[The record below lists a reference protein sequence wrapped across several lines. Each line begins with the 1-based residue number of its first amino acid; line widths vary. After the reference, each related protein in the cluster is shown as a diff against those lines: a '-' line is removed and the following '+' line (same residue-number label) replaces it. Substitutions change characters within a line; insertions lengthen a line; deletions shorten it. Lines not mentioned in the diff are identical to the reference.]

1 MGVQGKD
8 TATLPDGRG
17 EDQQDDGSCS
27 QGWVQGGRGRG
38 RERLL
43 L

>member
-8 TATLPDGRG
+8 TATLPGGRG

-27 QGWVQGGRGRG
+27 EV
-38 RERLL
+38 ET
-43 L
+43 